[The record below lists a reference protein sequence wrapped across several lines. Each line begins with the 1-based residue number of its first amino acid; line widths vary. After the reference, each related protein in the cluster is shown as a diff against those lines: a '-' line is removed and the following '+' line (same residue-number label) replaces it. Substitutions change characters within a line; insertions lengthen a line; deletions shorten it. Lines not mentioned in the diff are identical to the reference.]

1 MTVRSHFQAQA
12 AACAQRG
19 SPFTA
24 RLLELAAE
32 RLDET
37 RHVGR
42 AILRWP
48 GNPKA
53 DALAL
58 RLAAALH
65 ALVLSGVSP
74 ELAAVYPGGPHSGN
88 PAALGPALTR
98 AFEAQGA
105 VIADFLARP
114 PQTNEVGRS
123 AVLLGGFLSV
133 AAETGLPL
141 RLLELGASAGL
152 NLFWDAYAYDLAGAA
167 WGPPDAPLRLCPDWQ
182 GTLPPLVPAVI
193 RSRRGCDRTPLDP
206 SDAGDRLRLRAYV
219 WADQVDR
226 RHRLE
231 VALDLVAGSGVRVER
246 ADAAQWAEARLS
258 ERAPGEAVVLYHSI
272 VWQYLPPAVK
282 RRIAAAIERAAAG
295 ATSPCPLAWL
305 RMEPARDARHA
316 ELRLT
321 LWPGGHERLLA
332 EADYHGRWIRWLAT
346 RRGLPPASSGRR
358 PAAGVKVRRA
368 AGAFWEGGR
377 RHSPEGSLAT
387 SMPRLM

>member
-1 MTVRSHFQAQA
+1 MTVRSHFQGQA
-12 AACAQRG
+12 AACTRLG

-32 RLDET
+32 RLVET
-37 RHVGR
+37 GHVGR

-48 GNPKA
+48 GDPKA

-65 ALVLSGVSP
+65 ALVLSDASP
-74 ELAAVYPGGPHSGN
+74 ELAAAYPEGSRSGD

-123 AVLLGGFLSV
+123 AVLLGGFLTV

-182 GTLPPLVPAVI
+182 GALPPLIPAAI

-226 RHRLE
+226 RRRLE
-231 VALDLVAGSGVRVER
+231 VALDLVAESGLRVER
-246 ADAAQWAEARLS
+246 ADAAEWTEARLS
-258 ERAPGEAVVLYHSI
+258 EPAPGEAIVLYHSI
-272 VWQYLPPAVK
+272 VWQYLPPAGQ
-282 RRIAAAIERAAAG
+282 RRIAAAIERAAAC
-295 ATSPCPLAWL
+295 ATSPSPLAWL
-305 RMEPARDARHA
+305 RMEPARDVRHS

-332 EADYHGRWIRWLAT
+332 EADYHGRWVRWLAT
-346 RRGLPPASSGRR
+346 RRGRPLRR
-358 PAAGVKVRRA
+358 QGVARQRA
-368 AGAFWEGGR
+368 
-377 RHSPEGSLAT
+377 
-387 SMPRLM
+387 